1 MHQLPRYMLLAQV
14 ENGLVLLAL
23 GMGVV
28 FVFLLLL
35 VYSTKL
41 LSAVVRKFSPPSE
54 LAVPKLSV
62 QISDV
67 GSSGPKPEVAAAI
80 AAAIARSKR

>member
-28 FVFLLLL
+28 FIFLLLL

-41 LSAVVRKFSPPSE
+41 LSTVVRKFSPPSE
-54 LAVPKLSV
+54 LTAPKISA
-62 QISDV
+62 QISDF
-67 GSSGPKPEVAAAI
+67 GSNGPKPEIAAAI

>member
-1 MHQLPRYMLLAQV
+1 MHQMPKELLLTQI

-28 FVFLLLL
+28 FIFLLML

-41 LSAVVRKFSPPSE
+41 LSKLVGKFSPQAAIPAAKAPFE
-54 LAVPKLSV
+54 P
-62 QISDV
+62 V
-67 GSSGPKPEVAAAI
+67 GQVMEGPGPEIAAAI
-80 AAAIARSKR
+80 AAAIAKSKR